1 MHDIAEQ
8 IHHQLQIWQKERS
21 ACIPEQAKQIIV
33 AAVSPS
39 YSRSLLALL
48 RFFRGMIAGVRP
60 LCV

>member
-33 AAVSPS
+33 AAVSAIVYDPHPVS
-39 YSRSLLALL
+39 HCTKL
-48 RFFRGMIAGVRP
+48 
-60 LCV
+60 